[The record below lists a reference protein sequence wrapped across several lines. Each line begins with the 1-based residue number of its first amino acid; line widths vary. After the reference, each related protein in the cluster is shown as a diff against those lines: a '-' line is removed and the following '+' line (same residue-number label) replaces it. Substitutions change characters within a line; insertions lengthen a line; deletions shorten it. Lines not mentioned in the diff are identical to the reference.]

1 MSQKLSY
8 TVLQTD
14 AGWMAVLAS
23 ERGIVHATLP
33 RPSADEAEKALGE
46 RTQQATHSDERFTD
60 LVARLQGYFR
70 GENPSFQDML
80 DLSGGTSFQRAVW
93 EGARKIPYGETRSYG
108 ELAEEIG
115 RPGSARAVGQAMSRN
130 PVAIIIPC
138 HRVVAS
144 GGKLGG
150 FGNRLD
156 LKWSLLSLE
165 ADDGLPPDYPKS

>member
-8 TVLQTD
+8 TVFRTD

-23 ERGIVHATLP
+23 ERGIVRATLP
-33 RPSADEAEKALGE
+33 RSSADEALKALGE
-46 RTQQATHSDERFTD
+46 HVRQATRSDERFAD
-60 LVARLQGYFR
+60 LVVRLQGYFR
-70 GENPSFQDML
+70 GENPPFLDRL
-80 DLSGGTSFQRAVW
+80 DLSGGTPFQCAVW
-93 EGARKIPYGETRSYG
+93 EGARRIPYGQTRSYG

-115 RPGSARAVGQAMSRN
+115 RPGAARAVGQAMSRN
-130 PVAIIIPC
+130 PVAIVIPC

-150 FGNRLD
+150 FGNRPD

-165 ADDGLPPDYPKS
+165 AGDGLLPDYPKS

>member
-1 MSQKLSY
+1 MSQQLSY
-8 TVLQTD
+8 TVFQTD
-14 AGWMAVLAS
+14 AGWMAMLAS
-23 ERGIVHATLP
+23 ERGLTRATLP
-33 RPSADEAEKALGE
+33 HPSADEALKALGE
-46 RTQQATHSDERFTD
+46 RKHQAIRNDERFTD
-60 LVARLQGYFR
+60 LVTRLQGYFR
-70 GENPSFQDML
+70 GEKLSFTDSL
-80 DLSGGTSFQRAVW
+80 DLSGGTPFQCAVW
-93 EGARKIPYGETRSYG
+93 EGTRRIPYGETRSYG

-115 RPGSARAVGQAMSRN
+115 RPGAARAVGQAMNRN

-165 ADDGLPPDYPKS
+165 ANNGFPPDYPKS